1 MAASNEA
8 DGEFD
13 RVVAGTAGTAG
24 SAAPAPAPAPTPA
37 PSGASTSETI
47 DRAKVMFDYEAED
60 ETN

>member
-1 MAASNEA
+1 MAASSEA

-13 RVVAGTAGTAG
+13 REVAGTAG
-24 SAAPAPAPAPTPA
+24 SAGPAPAPAPTPA